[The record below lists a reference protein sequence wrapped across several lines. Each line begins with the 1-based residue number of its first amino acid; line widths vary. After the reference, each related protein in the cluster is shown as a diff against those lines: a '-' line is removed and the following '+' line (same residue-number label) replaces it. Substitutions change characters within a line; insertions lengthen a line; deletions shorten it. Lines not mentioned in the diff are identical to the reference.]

1 MNVAGGA
8 VLTRLLVAAF
18 ILSASIA
25 SAQSRSLFVEDL
37 TWPELREAIAGGKAS
52 AIVWAGG
59 IEQNGPHMAFIKH
72 NVIGRYAAEKIAER
86 LGDALVYPSMPFS
99 VAGDP
104 LLKTGHSRLPGTI
117 SLSPELYL
125 GVMRQLALSAVAA
138 GFTRVF
144 IMGEHG
150 QGQNELRGAAE
161 SLDADWRAKGV
172 RVFYVADFNVKANQQ
187 IDAYLKEKGLRPGG
201 HAAVGETSQVM
212 FLDEGKKWIRADKMA
227 AAAAGPT
234 ADTGV
239 NDPTGATAELG
250 RTLIDYKVAAAVEQI
265 RTLLKTA
272 TPAAPR

>member
-1 MNVAGGA
+1 MLRG
-8 VLTRLLVAAF
+8 LLVIGCVLACS
-18 ILSASIA
+18 LA
-25 SAQSRSLFVEDL
+25 SAQTRSLYVEEL
-37 TWPELREAIAGGKAS
+37 TWPELREAIAGGKTT

-72 NVIGRYAAEKIAER
+72 NVIGRYAAGQIAER
-86 LGDALVYPSMPFS
+86 LGNALVYPGMPFS

-104 LLKTGHSRLPGTI
+104 LLKTGHSRFPGTI

-125 GVMRQLALSAVAA
+125 GVMRQLALSAIAA
-138 GFTRVF
+138 GFTNVF

-187 IDAYLKEKGLRPGG
+187 IDAYLKERGLRPGG

-212 FLDEGKKWIRADKMA
+212 FLDEQKKWIRQDKLA
-227 AAAAGPT
+227 AAQAGPT
-234 ADTGV
+234 AETGV
-239 NDPTGATAELG
+239 QDPSGATPELG
-250 RTLIDYKVAAAVEQI
+250 RTLIEYKVAAAVEQI
-265 RTLLKTA
+265 RGFLKGA
-272 TPAAPR
+272 PPAAAAPR